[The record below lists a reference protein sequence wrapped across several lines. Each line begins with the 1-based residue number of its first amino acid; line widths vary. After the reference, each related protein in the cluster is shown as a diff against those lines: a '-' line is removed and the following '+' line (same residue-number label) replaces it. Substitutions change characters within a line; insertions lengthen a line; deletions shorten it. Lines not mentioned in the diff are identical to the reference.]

1 MSFEIPPGLTAMLQ
15 DFTVAVLRTKP
26 PDLYKFAAEH
36 FSRLY
41 AEKGGPRVSSVA
53 PEASPEPGSR
63 RESPVV
69 RNKQAGF
76 AASPDRKTESAN
88 SSPGIIHAGNQYA
101 FIIAYRVK
109 LHLMP
114 DFQRS
119 VSVAVAVYVA
129 KYV

>member
-41 AEKGGPRVSSVA
+41 AEKGGPRVSSA
-53 PEASPEPGSR
+53 TPEASPEPGSR

-69 RNKQAGF
+69 KSKQAGF

-88 SSPGIIHAGNQYA
+88 SSPGKHAGNQYA
-101 FIIAYRVK
+101 FIIAYSVK

-114 DFQRS
+114 DFQRF